1 MCACPCAMF
10 FLSLRRTFLAP
21 ARLLGGILSSTPE
34 VIGPNHGLLLP
45 GLLLAGHG
53 LLLAL
58 AGAGVRLGALAMHRQ
73 PAPVP
78 QALVAADLDLAPDV
92 RLDLPAQIAL
102 DLVVRLDPV
111 PQLDDLVVGHLVDPG
126 VRADAGG
133 PQRLKRPGPADAVDV
148 GEGDLKPLLPREF
161 DADQACHR
169 GQLSFSSG
177 GPAHRPAPVPA
188 GAAPASSRGC
198 PGACAAPGC
207 GTCSAVVAAG
217 SPCRC
222 LCLGSL
228 QMTITR
234 PCRRMIR
241 HLLQIFFTLGLTFI
255 WPPPPRAPAAGRRG
269 ARPVRSGSSLVPRH
283 LYRYTMRPRLRS

>member
-1 MCACPCAMF
+1 MAVSLPEPGPLTKTSTLRIPCSMARRAAASAAICAANGVDLREPLNPTWPDDAHEITLPAGSVIDTIVLLNVLLMCACPCAMF

-34 VIGPNHGLLLP
+34 VIGPNH

-111 PQLDDLVVGHLVDPG
+111 PQQDDLVVGHLVDPG

-148 GEGDLKPLLPREF
+148 GEGDLKPLLPREV

-217 SPCRC
+217 
-222 LCLGSL
+222 
-228 QMTITR
+228 
-234 PCRRMIR
+234 
-241 HLLQIFFTLGLTFI
+241 
-255 WPPPPRAPAAGRRG
+255 
-269 ARPVRSGSSLVPRH
+269 
-283 LYRYTMRPRLRS
+283 